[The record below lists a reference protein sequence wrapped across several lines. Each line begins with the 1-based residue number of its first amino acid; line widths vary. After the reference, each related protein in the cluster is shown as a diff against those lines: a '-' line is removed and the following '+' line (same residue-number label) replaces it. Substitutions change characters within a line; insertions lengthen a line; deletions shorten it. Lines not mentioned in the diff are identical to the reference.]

1 MTRMRNRESWERP
14 FSVTCRYFIR
24 YTMKK
29 HKCILDVISLPFSF
43 IYLFI
48 YLGVVLFCSLSSVKT
63 CQNTH
68 FQLEIVE
75 KELITKQQLIY
86 SLLKLTFYE
95 ELCILN

>member
-48 YLGVVLFCSLSSVKT
+48 YLGGCLALFTIICEDMPKYSFPTRNCGKGIDYKT
-63 CQNTH
+63 ATH
-68 FQLEIVE
+68 LQF
-75 KELITKQQLIY
+75 T
-86 SLLKLTFYE
+86 
-95 ELCILN
+95 

>member
-43 IYLFI
+43 IYLFTWV
-48 YLGVVLFCSLSSVKT
+48 VVLFCSLSSVKT

>member
-1 MTRMRNRESWERP
+1 MYFGCH
-14 FSVTCRYFIR
+14 FSP
-24 YTMKK
+24 
-29 HKCILDVISLPFSF
+29 LL

-48 YLGVVLFCSLSSVKT
+48 YLFTWVVVLFCSLSSVKT

-86 SLLKLTFYE
+86 SLLKLTFYK

>member
-1 MTRMRNRESWERP
+1 MSFLSP
-14 FSVTCRYFIR
+14 S
-24 YTMKK
+24 
-29 HKCILDVISLPFSF
+29 HLF
-43 IYLFI
+43 IYLFTWV
-48 YLGVVLFCSLSSVKT
+48 VVLLCSLSSVKT